1 MIKLIVKMCCPT
13 TGAPPP
19 ELADMTFSERAY
31 FESDH
36 CAHCATREER
46 QRMQWVAR
54 RVTDGLRRH
63 ARSDRRGR

>member
-1 MIKLIVKMCCPT
+1 
-13 TGAPPP
+13 
-19 ELADMTFSERAY
+19 MTFSERAY